1 MQEIEQRTEKISRS
15 DAARVVGNDVRGSA
29 GCVWE
34 QEDLVV
40 ATVVGTWAASR
51 TEELLCGSGCA
62 LAAARVGGMELGGD
76 GRGGDW
82 GSGDGEVFD
91 RTGGGKRKMVK
102 ARWFSVFGFWFFWHF
117 CFRDGVIFRAFFTSA
132 RLKISR
138 KNFLESLHIFSTT

>member
-1 MQEIEQRTEKISRS
+1 MREREVIRAGAEGMQEIEQRTEKISRS
-15 DAARVVGNDVRGSA
+15 DAAGVVGNDVRGSA

-40 ATVVGTWAASR
+40 AAVVGTWAASR

-91 RTGGGKRKMVK
+91 RTGGRETKNGKGALVFSFRVLVFL
-102 ARWFSVFGFWFFWHF
+102 ALLFSRWRHFSRFFHK
-117 CFRDGVIFRAFFTSA
+117 R
-132 RLKISR
+132 
-138 KNFLESLHIFSTT
+138 TTENQ

>member
-1 MQEIEQRTEKISRS
+1 MQEHEQRTEKISRS
-15 DAARVVGNDVRGSA
+15 DAARVVGNDVRGSV

-51 TEELLCGSGCA
+51 TEELLCGSGCV
-62 LAAARVGGMELGGD
+62 LAAARVGGMEVGGD
-76 GRGGDW
+76 EWGGAW

-102 ARWFSVFGFWFFWHF
+102 ARHVFS
-117 CFRDGVIFRAFFTSA
+117 FRDLDFFGTFFFQMASIFVLFSQA
-132 RLKISR
+132 RD
-138 KNFLESLHIFSTT
+138 